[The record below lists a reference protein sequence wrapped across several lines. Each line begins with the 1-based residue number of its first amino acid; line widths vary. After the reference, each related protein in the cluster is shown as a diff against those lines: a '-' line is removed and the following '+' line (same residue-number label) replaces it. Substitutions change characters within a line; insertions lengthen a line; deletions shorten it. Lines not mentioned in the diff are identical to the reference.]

1 MTDVRTALRWW
12 QPLGRALLRAV
23 PAALWTAVDSGR
35 PPWRPRRRRWDVA
48 LLVVTFFYGVVVIG
62 TASGTDEAVRLTSGL
77 YLLCAAPVA
86 VGLVVA
92 VRRPLDGW
100 RLSLLGLVLTAYVL
114 TPPPAPAPVL
124 EGWQWLLWCPVLLAT
139 AWASARPVAG
149 GVAVVSLALLVVLAV
164 TSPWPVE
171 LARSLPIS
179 AVGVLAPLVVG
190 ASLGA
195 RRDARRELEAEQA
208 RTAQAQAE
216 RGALAERARIARE
229 MHDVVAHHL
238 SLIAVRCE
246 TAPYRLAPLDP
257 RAGAELAEVGGT
269 ARSALTELQRL
280 LGVLRAEDQGPERA
294 PQPRAAD
301 LGALFDGARAAGVDL
316 EVDVAVDV
324 ADLAL
329 PDTLGLSVFRI
340 VQQALS
346 NAAQHSPGAPVRV
359 SVTRAGG
366 VLRVEVVNG
375 PGTAPG
381 SPGAGTGVTG
391 MRERAELHGGRLD
404 AGPAR
409 DGGYRVLAEVPLE
422 VARP

>member
-1 MTDVRTALRWW
+1 MTSVRTALPRW
-12 QPLGRALLRAV
+12 QPLGRALLRSV
-23 PAALWTAVDSGR
+23 PAALWTAVDTGR
-35 PPWRPRRRRWDVA
+35 PPWRPRRRLGDRA
-48 LLVVTFFYGVVVIG
+48 LPALALFYGVIVIG
-62 TASGTDEAVRLTSGL
+62 TASGTDEAVRLSSGL
-77 YLLCAAPVA
+77 FLLCAAPVA
-86 VGLVVA
+86 LGLLVA

-139 AWASARPVAG
+139 AWASARRVAV
-149 GVAVVSLALLVVLAV
+149 GVAVVSLALLVVLAL
-164 TSPWPVE
+164 TSPWPVDV
-171 LARSLPIS
+171 AQSLPVS

-190 ASLGA
+190 GSLGA
-195 RRDARRELEAEQA
+195 RWDARRALEAEQV
-208 RTAQAQAE
+208 RTAEAQAA

-246 TAPYRLAPLDP
+246 TAPYRLAPLDG
-257 RAGAELAEVGGT
+257 RAGAELAQVAGT

-280 LGVLRAEDQGPERA
+280 LGVLRAEDQEAERA
-294 PQPRAAD
+294 PQPGMAD
-301 LGALFDGARAAGVDL
+301 LGALLDRTRAAGVDL
-316 EVDVAVDV
+316 AVRV
-324 ADLAL
+324 EETAL
-329 PDTLGLSVFRI
+329 PGTLGLSVYRI

-359 SVTRAGG
+359 AVTRDGG

-375 PGTAPG
+375 PGTGPG
-381 SPGAGTGVTG
+381 TPGAGTGLTG
-391 MRERAELHGGRLD
+391 MRERVELHGGRLD
-404 AGPAR
+404 AGPGE
-409 DGGYRVLAEVPLE
+409 DGGFRVLAEVPLE